1 MNEAVVARQHRCRA
15 YGRFLERV
23 SPVHADIV
31 TRHAVIAARTR

>member
-1 MNEAVVARQHRCRA
+1 MNEAIVAGQHRCRA

-31 TRHAVIAARTR
+31 TMDDVIAVRTR